1 MIIIPAIDLKD
12 GEAVR
17 LYKGDYQ
24 QKTVYSSS
32 PETLAL
38 QFQNMGANYLH
49 VVDLDGAKDGTT
61 TNLSTIQKIRQTIS
75 IPIEVG
81 GGIRT
86 MDTVELYL
94 EKIGID
100 RVILGTAAIENPEFL
115 KTALKKYGAK
125 RIVVGVDIKDGFV
138 STSGWLVNTQIYY
151 LDFLQELEKMGVQY
165 IVCTDISK
173 DGTLQGP
180 SFPIYQKIKDKT
192 SLHCIVSG
200 GVKGAEDILEAARQG
215 YYGCIVGKA
224 YYEGQIDLKE
234 VISCLPKESFPV

>member
-1 MIIIPAIDLKD
+1 MELKT
-12 GEAVR
+12 EQQQIFQQFKKISVR
-17 LYKGDYQ
+17 PSLFLLK
-24 QKTVYSSS
+24 
-32 PETLAL
+32 
-38 QFQNMGANYLH
+38 
-49 VVDLDGAKDGTT
+49 
-61 TNLSTIQKIRQTIS
+61 
-75 IPIEVG
+75 VG

-151 LDFLQELEKMGVQY
+151 LDFLQELKKMGVQY

-180 SFPIYQKIKDKT
+180 SFPIYQKIKDTT
-192 SLHCIVSG
+192 SLTLHRFWRCKRS
-200 GVKGAEDILEAARQG
+200 
-215 YYGCIVGKA
+215 
-224 YYEGQIDLKE
+224 
-234 VISCLPKESFPV
+234 

>member
-1 MIIIPAIDLKD
+1 MKPVGLI
-12 GEAVR
+12 V
-17 LYKGDYQ
+17 
-24 QKTVYSSS
+24 SSFRPS
-32 PETLAL
+32 DDATTL
-38 QFQNMGANYLH
+38 QFLVPSNFFAVSSLRK
-49 VVDLDGAKDGTT
+49 AAE
-61 TNLSTIQKIRQTIS
+61 I
-75 IPIEVG
+75 
-81 GGIRT
+81 
-86 MDTVELYL
+86 L
-94 EKIGID
+94 EK
-100 RVILGTAAIENPEFL
+100 VNKKTALSKECKDLAQEVE
-115 KTALKKYGAK
+115 TALKKYGAK

-180 SFPIYQKIKDKT
+180 SFPIYQKIKDTT